1 MTTYLDDPATALLA
15 TDCAVCNRPLRDA
28 VSVEAGSGPDC
39 RKRHGYGQAQGEADW
54 TAVESVLAA
63 HSDLAAVLAAHRG
76 DAHRLANV
84 LVHRAAC
91 AHRDERAPH
100 VQAVGALGFT
110 VLAAALARG
119 AGEVV
124 EVEPYDGRL
133 AVKTP
138 FNETFN
144 ALVSSLRI
152 GARWDREAPGRRRPG
167 AVAAACIA
175 RAAQPVFADARRAGP
190 DRPAGRRFLKP
201 RRLQLPDNVVEINP
215 AQARPP
221 KPFTMCRP

>member
-28 VSVEAGSGPDC
+28 VSVEAGIGPDC

-63 HSDLAAVLAAHRG
+63 HPDLAAVLAAHRG

-100 VQAVGALGFT
+100 AQAVGALGFT

-144 ALVSSLRI
+144 ALVRSLRI
-152 GARWDREAPGRRRPG
+152 GARWDREAPGRRRSG
-167 AVAAACIA
+167 AWVV
-175 RAAQPVFADARRAGP
+175 PADLPARRALLGALRQAFSGALLVSP
-190 DRPAGRRFLKP
+190 KGVT
-201 RRLQLPDNVVEINP
+201 QL
-215 AQARPP
+215 
-221 KPFTMCRP
+221 